1 MRGHIRPTD
10 TFRLRTFLGVGLIPA
25 RPTHLADL
33 SRAPP
38 LVTLRLTPG
47 ERVAE
52 NKKAGVEVSWS
63 WSEGCGS
70 CWAGVCHSG
79 RETSVG

>member
-38 LVTLRLTPG
+38 LVTLCLTPG

-52 NKKAGVEVSWS
+52 NKKRVS
-63 WSEGCGS
+63 
-70 CWAGVCHSG
+70 
-79 RETSVG
+79 R